1 MHTGKRSVRK
11 KSRRINN
18 KGSRLFLI
26 YALSLVVFMISVLGA
41 QVKEVAEIKKDPAVA
56 LAKIKEIEER
66 EKQHGATERSGKR
79 KEELKVF

>member
-1 MHTGKRSVRK
+1 
-11 KSRRINN
+11 
-18 KGSRLFLI
+18 
-26 YALSLVVFMISVLGA
+26 MISVLGA